1 MLLVEAANTDSA
13 GIVLASAILLIV
25 PIIIYV
31 GSRSKTRRNKRD
43 FDQVLE
49 ALRERRRL
57 IDEKRPRG
65 GENKKEI

>member
-1 MLLVEAANTDSA
+1 VLLLEAANTDSA

-31 GSRSKTRRNKRD
+31 GSRSKTRRHKRD

-57 IDEKRPRG
+57 IEERRPRG
-65 GENKKEI
+65 GRK